1 MTMEQMENMM
11 RRINQEIMHHNCRMS
26 QFPSI
31 KGNKQRT
38 LEIEKL
44 KAEFAEL
51 QREYGELEF
60 QAKFGN

>member
-1 MTMEQMENMM
+1 
-11 RRINQEIMHHNCRMS
+11 MHHHYRMS

-51 QREYGELEF
+51 QREHGVLEF
-60 QAKFGN
+60 QAEFGS